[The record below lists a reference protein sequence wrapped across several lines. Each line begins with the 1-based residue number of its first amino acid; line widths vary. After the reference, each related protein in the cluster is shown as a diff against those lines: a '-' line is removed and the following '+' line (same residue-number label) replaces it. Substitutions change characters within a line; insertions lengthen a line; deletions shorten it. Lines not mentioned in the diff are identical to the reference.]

1 MLSST
6 VQHPYLAVK
15 DEWLLYQTVCRYIAG
30 HSELSPDQVQSL
42 MESIRVRYSG
52 LCLTD

>member
-1 MLSST
+1 M
-6 VQHPYLAVK
+6 K